1 MGFMALYYLRSGLI
15 ANFALILN
23 IIIMLGIFSALDVT
37 ITLPGIAGIILT
49 IGMAVDA
56 NILIFERIR
65 EEHLK
70 GKPVRLSI
78 SSGFQRAIRTILD
91 SNITTL
97 IAGIIL
103 FKFGTGPIRG
113 FAVTLS
119 VGILVNLFT
128 AVFVSRVFFEL
139 IYSNPKIQKLSI

>member
-1 MGFMALYYLRSGLI
+1 
-15 ANFALILN
+15 
-23 IIIMLGIFSALDVT
+23 MLGIFSALDVT
-37 ITLPGIAGIILT
+37 LTLPGIAGIILT

-65 EEHLK
+65 EEQAK

-78 SSGFQRAIRTILD
+78 ASGFQRAVITVLD
-91 SNITTL
+91 SNLTTL
-97 IAGIIL
+97 IAGLIL

-119 VGILVNLFT
+119 VGIIVNLFT
-128 AVFVSRVFFEL
+128 AVYVARCIFDLV
-139 IYSNPKIQKLSI
+139 YSHPKIQRLSI